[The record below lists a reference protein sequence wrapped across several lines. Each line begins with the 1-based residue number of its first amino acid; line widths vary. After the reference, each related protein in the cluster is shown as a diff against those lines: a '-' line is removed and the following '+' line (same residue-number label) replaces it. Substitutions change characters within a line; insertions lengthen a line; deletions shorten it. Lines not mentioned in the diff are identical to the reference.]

1 MDLKQSISDQTDVGL
16 EITKQLLQT
25 EFKDKNMAYSP
36 LSIHMVLSLIA
47 AGTNGPKLDQ
57 FLSFLK
63 SKSIDDLKSLAL
75 KLVTSVL
82 ADASPG
88 GGPCLN
94 IANGFW
100 VDQSQPLEHS
110 YKKVALNS
118 YKAALNQVDFKA
130 NPEKVR
136 IEVNSWINKETKGL
150 IPEILPPNSVTS
162 GTSHIFANTLYFKAT
177 WDDQYFNASST
188 RNGEFHLLNGDSV
201 MGVPFMTSGGSHFIT
216 AFEGF
221 KVLNLQYKPS
231 RGCRDFRGFY
241 MQLVLPDARDGLP
254 ALAERVC
261 SESGLLD
268 HRWKKVRVRRFL
280 IPKFKI
286 SCGFEA
292 SGVLA
297 KLGLPVDSM
306 AIMHEAVIEV
316 NEDGTTAAAA
326 TVAHLYMAAAP
337 PPEERQ
343 DFVADHPFMFLIREG
358 RGTVMFMGHVL
369 NPLAG

>member
-1 MDLKQSISDQTDVGL
+1 
-16 EITKQLLQT
+16 
-25 EFKDKNMAYSP
+25 
-36 LSIHMVLSLIA
+36 
-47 AGTNGPKLDQ
+47 
-57 FLSFLK
+57 
-63 SKSIDDLKSLAL
+63 
-75 KLVTSVL
+75 
-82 ADASPG
+82 
-88 GGPCLN
+88 
-94 IANGFW
+94 
-100 VDQSQPLEHS
+100 
-110 YKKVALNS
+110 
-118 YKAALNQVDFKA
+118 
-130 NPEKVR
+130 
-136 IEVNSWINKETKGL
+136 
-150 IPEILPPNSVTS
+150 
-162 GTSHIFANTLYFKAT
+162 
-177 WDDQYFNASST
+177 
-188 RNGEFHLLNGDSV
+188 
-201 MGVPFMTSGGSHFIT
+201 MGVPFMTSGGSHYIT

-326 TVAHLYMAAAP
+326 TVAHQYMAAAP